1 VHALTL
7 AHLYNPCTRQQ
18 GSGQREGR
26 KIRTVKNKN
35 KKKIKKSNKGLV
47 RGRGGRSP
55 NNW

>member
-7 AHLYNPCTRQQ
+7 AHLYNPCTR
-18 GSGQREGR
+18 GQREGR